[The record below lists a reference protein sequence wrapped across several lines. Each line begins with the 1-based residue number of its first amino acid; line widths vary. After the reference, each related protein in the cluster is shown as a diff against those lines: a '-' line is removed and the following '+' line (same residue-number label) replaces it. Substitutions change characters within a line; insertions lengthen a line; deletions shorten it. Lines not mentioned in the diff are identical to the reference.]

1 MRNHLARTYISII
14 TTIVILFTSCSKHP
28 SEPLIIN
35 PTVNPIPY
43 SVLVYLITPTDKSFN
58 AQYYKGVKSCAL
70 SLQNWY
76 KLQMNN
82 KTFVLN
88 PVVVDTLTGLH
99 NSAWYNADNGP
110 SISGSGTN
118 FAYHNTMYEMQQL
131 LGANFSTTNY
141 TYFIFVAA
149 NFPDET
155 IPKGLAAEGLSN
167 LAGLSGNSPNS
178 WIGPAGHALGHAFGL
193 PEVEIVNPQAIMS
206 TGYPQ
211 YPNCILQQPEKDSLN
226 ASPFFKNF

>member
-1 MRNHLARTYISII
+1 MRNLLVLTYISILAGM
-14 TTIVILFTSCSKHP
+14 VFLFNSCSKP
-28 SEPLIIN
+28 DTKLVIN

-58 AQYYKGVKSCAL
+58 PQYYTAVKSCAL

-76 KLQMNN
+76 KLQMGNN

-99 NSAWYNADNGP
+99 NSTWYNNNNG
-110 SISGSGTN
+110 SFSGNGAY
-118 FAYHNTMYEMQQL
+118 AYHNTLYEMQQL

-141 TYFIFVAA
+141 TYFVYVAA
-149 NFPDET
+149 DFGDET
-155 IPKGLAAEGLSN
+155 IPKGLAAEGLGN
-167 LAGLSGNSPNS
+167 LIGLSGQHPNS
-178 WIGPAGHALGHAFGL
+178 WMGAGGHALGHAFGL
-193 PEVEIVNPQAIMS
+193 PEPGGIENPQAIMS

-226 ASPFFKNF
+226 ASLFFKTH